1 MKRLISAVMLALLL
15 SATALAAQFDKT
27 VKYSDGTFTDV
38 AGDAWYA
45 SDVISAYEFG
55 LVNGVGQNKFNPTG
69 TVTVAQ
75 AVTLA
80 SRLNA
85 VYNNAKIP
93 DKSGEW
99 YQGYVDY
106 AMEKGII
113 AKDEFDS
120 YTRAAKRIEVARLL
134 AKSLPAEYF
143 SQINKVYNIPDV
155 KADNDSYNELILLYR
170 AGIAMG
176 SDVFG
181 TFNPDTN
188 ITRAEFSALINRVA
202 TPDIRVKRSF
212 DVMPKQDSG
221 MLADATYMAYGSI
234 FSLPNGW
241 QCDNKNVE
249 FIKDGKIDPTITDN
263 SKEEYTRLYRDI
275 GKVNSGRLI
284 TEVYVHI
291 CSEDD
296 GIYLGFT
303 DENKNL
309 VAGIATQNGY
319 FALKGKNTVKTDI
332 AAATKD
338 PVEYAILLFTDFDN
352 KEMYAYINGKL
363 TQTVEIDP
371 AASVS
376 SMSIGSTP
384 SGTGIAIPSHVR
396 IYNNYAF
403 AETFA
408 VSSSMTDK
416 SIYTMDVSGN
426 ISVEEYTS
434 ESSKDNHSAKID
446 AKKGQESSASKTF
459 ARIYEKGIFESYI
472 LLPQNLN
479 GAYFTLTSGGNEV
492 VKVVSKDG
500 AWYAGDTKLRNYT
513 ENVWQTLRIETD
525 TSAKKALIK
534 ICGKKAGE
542 VAISADYIDGIK
554 IGINP
559 DKDGIMWFDDIKAGM
574 SVDHDDYTPVPK
586 ANNNGGYNI
595 GIYVCNLWHDAVTRE
610 GWQAVTPFPELE
622 PYLGFYDEG
631 SPEVADWEIKMMA
644 EHGIDFQHVCWYTP
658 NTVVNE
664 PIKKT
669 TTSYAALHDGYF
681 NAKYSDM
688 VKFCLLWENEG
699 NARGG
704 SLEKFKE
711 YYWKYWKEYYFSDS
725 RYEVLDNKPVM
736 SVWNYDNF
744 IQFFGGLENAKEAV
758 AFMREDIKT
767 LGFDDIIIIG
777 GGLTVRN
784 EKAESLGFD
793 ATYYVHYAQAG
804 SSAEHQ
810 INTLKDAVGTD
821 MHTIPTVA
829 VGHNDIGRNDTR
841 SSLISLE
848 GHKQVAE
855 YIRDG
860 YLASKKTGTWK
871 DKTLFVSNWNEYSE
885 GHYLLPSGDFGY
897 GYLENIKDVFTDDKS
912 DHTALDV
919 KPTASQKERITKMS
933 PLTYTPIRIFRL
945 ENASSQITY
954 APVKTW
960 DFKTDEAIN
969 DWNYSNV
976 NPPEKTADGIKIRGL
991 TADPQMLTK
1000 SLSVSLASKPV
1011 LHVRLKV
1018 SEASVMDVFFA
1029 TTDSMQYE
1037 FETKRKSIPVQTQGE
1052 FVDYY
1057 IDFSDNPAWTGEL
1070 YGLRIDA
1077 VRHTGEFEVAL
1088 VELLDVVSTGAAV
1101 KANGNE
1107 MQFDF
1112 PTAYTS
1118 DGDVEV
1124 TANPRLGFF
1133 TMLNLHHSYNR
1144 FTGKLLIESKSHSVT
1159 LTVGSDKAIVDG
1171 NETELGYTFSL
1182 RDGLPVIRLNKL
1194 CEMLGFKVSLKNDVM
1209 DIVSTD
1215 TVHSDSPLK
1224 KDYYGWDFDNT
1235 GNTEGWYSRLSP
1247 LTVANGNMYINNSI
1261 QDDMQ
1266 MYIDDGI
1273 LIDASAYK
1281 KLKVGMYVKPEDV
1294 EGKYFQMF
1302 FHSGDAL
1309 TEEKSVKYYYDP
1321 SLIKEGELFEFE
1333 IDLSK
1338 NPKWVG
1344 KIKFLRIDVCS
1355 AKLECAIDYIH
1366 FVSDQASLSS
1376 ESYEVVKRY
1385 DFDSASEGNLFVP
1398 TNCTASVSDSCLNL
1412 TNTTTTDQNALLKE
1426 VGISASDFDT
1436 VKVGIR
1442 ADVANMSNR
1451 KFEVFFTTDTKP
1463 GLTAEMSIGVNYNL
1477 TGVQDGEI
1485 IELTFNMKS
1494 NKDWNGTITML
1505 RFDPFNAI
1513 ADSHIDYIVLCKNT
1527 AQETGTDTGNT
1538 GNQNPQQPA
1547 QPTQSPAGTV
1557 FAYEFNSEA
1566 DIKDCTPYNVDYF
1579 AVENGMLTMKYPT
1592 SPDVN
1597 FMFRNLNID
1606 ASKATKVTV
1615 GIKVNKEAMTDRF
1628 MQVFFTTSAAPD
1640 LTAEKSVMHNYDAS
1654 KLVDGEIY
1662 EATFDMT
1669 TNADWKGIVTGLR
1682 IDPFNYA
1689 SEAYIDYIRLS

>member
-1 MKRLISAVMLALLL
+1 MKKMLLAAMLALIL
-15 SATALAAQFDKT
+15 ATVAFAASFDKI
-27 VKYSDGTFTDV
+27 VQYSDGTFTDV
-38 AGDAWYA
+38 PSDAWYA
-45 SDVISAYEFG
+45 ADVVNVYELG
-55 LVNGVGQNKFNPTG
+55 LVNGVGQNMFNPMG
-69 TVTVAQ
+69 SVTVAE
-75 AVTLA
+75 AITLA

-85 VYNNAKIP
+85 VYNSSQIP
-93 DKSGEW
+93 DKTGEW
-99 YQGYVDY
+99 YVGYVDY
-106 AMEKGII
+106 ALEKGII
-113 AKDEFDS
+113 EKDEFDS
-120 YTRAAKRIEVARLL
+120 YTRPAKRIEVARLL
-134 AKSLPAEYF
+134 AKSLPVDYF

-155 KADNDSYNELILLYR
+155 KAEDSSYNDLILLYR

-188 ITRAEFSALINRVA
+188 ITRAELSALINRVA
-202 TPDIRVKRSF
+202 APDKRVKRDF
-212 DVMPKQDSG
+212 DVMPKQDSA
-221 MLADATYMAYGSI
+221 MLADATYMAYGTI
-234 FSLPNGW
+234 FNLPNGW

-275 GKVNSGRLI
+275 GKVDSGRLI
-284 TEVYVHI
+284 AEVYVHI

-319 FALKGKNTVKTDI
+319 FALKGQNTVKTDV
-332 AAATKD
+332 AVATNN
-338 PVEYAILLFTDFDN
+338 PVEYAILLFADFDN

-363 TQTVEIDP
+363 TPTVDIDP
-371 AASVS
+371 MASVLS
-376 SMSIGSTP
+376 LSIGSTP

-396 IYNNYAF
+396 IYDNYAF

-416 SIYTMDVSGN
+416 SVYTMDVSGN
-426 ISVEEYTS
+426 ISVEEYSS

-446 AKKGQESSASKTF
+446 AKKGQNSSASKTF
-459 ARIYEKGIFESYI
+459 SRIYEKGIFESYI

-492 VKVVSKDG
+492 VKIESKDG

-525 TSAKKALIK
+525 ASAKKALIK
-534 ICGKKAGE
+534 ICGKKAGKT
-542 VAISADYIDGIK
+542 AISAEYIDGIK
-554 IGINP
+554 IGVNP
-559 DKDGIMWFDDIKAGM
+559 DKDGIMWFDDITARM
-574 SVDHDDYTPVPK
+574 YVDHDDYPPVPK
-586 ANNNGGYNI
+586 ANNNGGYNV

-658 NTVVNE
+658 NYIVDE

-699 NARGG
+699 NSRGD

-725 RYEVLDNKPVM
+725 RYEVLDNKPIM

-744 IQFFGGLENAKEAV
+744 IQFFGGLENAKQAV

-767 LGFDDIIIIG
+767 LGFDGIIIIG
-777 GGLTVRN
+777 GGLSPRN

-810 INTLKDAVGTD
+810 INTLKNAAGTD
-821 MHTIPTVA
+821 MHTIPTIA

-855 YIRDG
+855 YIKDE

-871 DKTLFVSNWNEYSE
+871 DNTLFVSNWNEYSE

-919 KPTASQKERITKMS
+919 KPTASQKERITRMT

-945 ENASSQITY
+945 ENASSQKTY
-954 APVKTW
+954 LSLKTW
-960 DFKTDEAIN
+960 DFTTDEAIN
-969 DWNYSNV
+969 EWNYSNV
-976 NPPEKTADGIKIRGL
+976 NTPEKTENGIKMHGL

-1011 LHVRLKV
+1011 LHIKLKAD
-1018 SEASVMDVFFA
+1018 EASVMDIFFA
-1029 TTDSMQYE
+1029 TTDSTQYE
-1037 FETKRKSIPVQTQGE
+1037 FEIKRKSIPVQTQGE

-1070 YGLRIDA
+1070 YGLRVDS

-1088 VELLDVVSTGAAV
+1088 IELLDVVSTGAAV

-1112 PTAYTS
+1112 PSEYTS

-1171 NETELGYTFSL
+1171 NETDLGYTFSL
-1182 RDGLPVIRLNKL
+1182 RDGLPVIRLNKI
-1194 CEMLGFKVSLKNDVM
+1194 CTMLGFKVSLKDDVM

-1215 TVHSDSPLK
+1215 TVHSDTPIK

-1235 GNTEGWYSRLSP
+1235 GNTEGWYTGLAS
-1247 LTVANGNMYINNSI
+1247 LTVANGNMYINNPR

-1273 LIDASAYK
+1273 LIDTSEYT

-1294 EGKYFQMF
+1294 SGKFFQMF
-1302 FHSGDAL
+1302 FHAGDGL
-1309 TEEKSVKYYYDP
+1309 SEDKSVKYYYDP

-1333 IDLSK
+1333 IDLSQ
-1338 NPKWVG
+1338 NLKWAG
-1344 KIKFLRIDVCS
+1344 KMKFLRIDISS
-1355 AKLECAIDYIH
+1355 AKLECAVDYIH
-1366 FVSDQASLSS
+1366 FVSEQASLSS
-1376 ESYEVVKRY
+1376 EEYEEVKRF
-1385 DFDSASEGNLFVP
+1385 DFDSASEGDLFTP

-1412 TNTTTTDQNALLKE
+1412 TNTTSTDPNALLKD

-1436 VKVGIR
+1436 IKVGIK
-1442 ADVANMSNR
+1442 ANAESMRGR
-1451 KFEVFFTTDTKP
+1451 KFEVFFTTDSKP
-1463 GLTAEMSIGVNYNL
+1463 GLNAEMSKGVNYNL
-1477 TGVQDGEI
+1477 AGVRDGET
-1485 IELTFNMKS
+1485 IELTFNMRS
-1494 NKDWNGTITML
+1494 HKDWNGTINML
-1505 RFDPFNAI
+1505 RFDPFNVI
-1513 ADSHIDYIVLCKNT
+1513 HDSHIDYIVFCKKT
-1527 AQETGTDTGNT
+1527 GEEPET
-1538 GNQNPQQPA
+1538 NPENAGQQS
-1547 QPTQSPAGTV
+1547 QQQTQSPEGTV
-1557 FAYEFNSEA
+1557 FAVEFNSN
-1566 DIKDCTPYNVDYF
+1566 DDIIKDFFAYNVDY
-1579 AVENGMLTMKYPT
+1579 ASVDNGMLALKYPT

-1597 FMFRNLNID
+1597 VLFKNLSLD
-1606 ASKATKVTV
+1606 TSKAKKVTV
-1615 GIKVNKEAMTDRF
+1615 GIVANKEAMAGRF
-1628 MQVFFTTSAAPD
+1628 MQVFFTTDASPNLD
-1640 LTAEKSVMHNYDAS
+1640 AEKSVTHTYDSS
-1654 KLVDGEIY
+1654 KLVDGVIY

-1669 TNADWKGIVTGLR
+1669 TNAKWDGTVTSVRL
-1682 IDPFNYA
+1682 DPFNFA
-1689 SEAYIDYIRLS
+1689 SGASIDYIRIS

>member
-1 MKRLISAVMLALLL
+1 MKKMLLAAMLALIL
-15 SATALAAQFDKT
+15 ATVAFAASFDKI
-27 VKYSDGTFTDV
+27 VQYSDGTFTDV
-38 AGDAWYA
+38 PSDAWYA
-45 SDVISAYEFG
+45 ADVVNVYELG
-55 LVNGVGQNKFNPTG
+55 LVNGVGQNMFNPMG
-69 TVTVAQ
+69 NVTVAE
-75 AVTLA
+75 AITLA

-85 VYNNAKIP
+85 VYNSSQIP
-93 DKSGEW
+93 DKTGEW
-99 YQGYVDY
+99 YVGYVDY
-106 AMEKGII
+106 ALEKGII
-113 AKDEFDS
+113 EKDEFDS
-120 YTRAAKRIEVARLL
+120 YTRPAKRIEVARLL
-134 AKSLPAEYF
+134 AKSLPVDYF

-155 KADNDSYNELILLYR
+155 KAEDSSYNDLVLLYR

-181 TFNPDTN
+181 TFNPDTD
-188 ITRAEFSALINRVA
+188 ITRAELSALINRVA
-202 TPDIRVKRSF
+202 APDKRVKRDF
-212 DVMPKQDSG
+212 DVMPKQDSA
-221 MLADATYMAYGSI
+221 MLADATYMAYGTI
-234 FSLPNGW
+234 FNLPNGW

-263 SKEEYTRLYRDI
+263 SKEGYTRLYRDI
-275 GKVNSGRLI
+275 GKVDSGRLI
-284 TEVYVHI
+284 AEVYVHI

-319 FALKGKNTVKTDI
+319 FALKGQNTVKTDV
-332 AAATKD
+332 AVATNN
-338 PVEYAILLFTDFDN
+338 PVEYAILLFADFDN

-376 SMSIGSTP
+376 SLSIGSTP

-396 IYNNYAF
+396 IYDNYAL

-416 SIYTMDVSGN
+416 SVYSMDVSGN
-426 ISVEEYTS
+426 ISLEEYTS

-446 AKKGQESSASKTF
+446 AKKGQSNSASKTF

-472 LLPQNLN
+472 LLPQDLN
-479 GAYFTLTSGGNEV
+479 GAYFTLTSGENEV
-492 VKVVSKDG
+492 VKIESKDG

-525 TSAKKALIK
+525 ASAKKALIK

-542 VAISADYIDGIK
+542 VAISAEYIDGIK

-559 DKDGIMWFDDIKAGM
+559 DKDGIMCFDDITARM
-574 SVDHDDYTPVPK
+574 SVDHEDYPPVPK
-586 ANNNGGYNI
+586 ANNNDGYNV

-631 SPEVADWEIKMMA
+631 SPEVADWEIKMLA

-658 NTVVNE
+658 NYIVDE

-699 NARGG
+699 NSRGG

-767 LGFDDIIIIG
+767 LGFDGIIIIG
-777 GGLTVRN
+777 GGLSPRN
-784 EKAESLGFD
+784 EKAEALGFD

-810 INTLKDAVGTD
+810 INTLKNAVGTD
-821 MHTIPTVA
+821 MHTIPTIA

-855 YIRDG
+855 YIRDE

-871 DKTLFVSNWNEYSE
+871 DNTLFVSNWNEYSE

-919 KPTASQKERITKMS
+919 KPTASQKERITRMT

-945 ENASSQITY
+945 ENASSQKIY
-954 APVKTW
+954 LSLKTW
-960 DFKTDEAIN
+960 DFTTDEAIN
-969 DWNYSNV
+969 AWNYSNV
-976 NPPEKTADGIKIRGL
+976 NTPEKTENGIKMHGL

-1011 LHVRLKV
+1011 LHIKLKAD
-1018 SEASVMDVFFA
+1018 EASVMDVFFA
-1029 TTDSMQYE
+1029 TTDSTQYE
-1037 FETKRKSIPVQTQGE
+1037 FEIKRKSIPVQTQGE

-1070 YGLRIDA
+1070 YGLRVDS

-1088 VELLDVVSTGAAV
+1088 IELLDVVPTGAAV

-1112 PTAYTS
+1112 PSEYTS

-1171 NETELGYTFSL
+1171 NETDLGYTFSL
-1182 RDGLPVIRLNKL
+1182 RDGLPVIRLNKI
-1194 CEMLGFKVSLKNDVM
+1194 CTMLGFKVSLKDDVM

-1215 TVHSDSPLK
+1215 TVHSDTPLK
-1224 KDYYGWDFDNT
+1224 KDYYGWNFDNT
-1235 GNTEGWYSRLSP
+1235 GNTEGWYTGLSS
-1247 LTVANGNMYINNSI
+1247 LTVANGNMYINNPR

-1266 MYIDDGI
+1266 MYIDEGI
-1273 LIDASAYK
+1273 LIDASTYTT
-1281 KLKVGMYVKPEDV
+1281 LKIGMYVKPEDV
-1294 EGKYFQMF
+1294 SGKFFQMF
-1302 FHSGDAL
+1302 FHAGDGL
-1309 TEEKSVKYYYDP
+1309 SEDKSVKYYYDP

-1333 IDLSK
+1333 IDLSQ
-1338 NPKWVG
+1338 NLKWAG
-1344 KIKFLRIDVCS
+1344 KMKFLRIDISS

-1366 FVSDQASLSS
+1366 FVSEQASLSS
-1376 ESYEVVKRY
+1376 EEYEEVKRF
-1385 DFDSASEGNLFVP
+1385 DFDSASEGDLFIP

-1412 TNTTTTDQNALLKE
+1412 TNTTSTDPNALLEK
-1426 VGISASDFDT
+1426 VGISAADFDT
-1436 VKVGIR
+1436 IKVGIK
-1442 ADVANMSNR
+1442 ANAESMRGR
-1451 KFEVFFTTDTKP
+1451 KFEVFFTTDAKP
-1463 GLTAEMSIGVNYNL
+1463 GLNAEMSKGVDYNL

-1494 NKDWNGTITML
+1494 HKDWNGTITML
-1505 RFDPFNAI
+1505 RFDPFNVLY
-1513 ADSHIDYIVLCKNT
+1513 DSHIDYIVFCKKIGEEPATNP
-1527 AQETGTDTGNT
+1527 GNA
-1538 GNQNPQQPA
+1538 GQQPQ
-1547 QPTQSPAGTV
+1547 QPTQSPEGTV
-1557 FAYEFNSEA
+1557 LAFEFNSND
-1566 DIKDCTPYNVDYF
+1566 DIKDFSAYNVDY
-1579 AVENGMLTMKYPT
+1579 ASVDNGMLALKYPT

-1597 FMFRNLNID
+1597 VLFKNLSLD
-1606 ASKATKVTV
+1606 TSKAKKVTV
-1615 GIKVNKEAMTDRF
+1615 GIVANKEAMAGRF
-1628 MQVFFTTSAAPD
+1628 MQVFFTTEASPNLD
-1640 LTAEKSVMHNYDAS
+1640 AEKCVTHTYDSS

-1669 TNADWKGIVTGLR
+1669 TNANWDGTVTSIR
-1682 IDPFNYA
+1682 VDPFNFA
-1689 SEAYIDYIRLS
+1689 SGANIDYIRIS